1 MTLARSRWD
10 AQAVKQN
17 RLSIKFM
24 AALWLVTYVICI
36 GLVCSFILFEVLD
49 VDGSDF
55 PAAPST
61 AATPIKLAE
70 PPHEIKR
77 TLLAAS
83 PQFWALL
90 PVVIIVAESAA
101 LMRIGTP
108 ALASSQPGPRGRRG
122 LRISLPR
129 ASLADAAPSA

>member
-1 MTLARSRWD
+1 
-10 AQAVKQN
+10 VKQN
-17 RLSIKFM
+17 RRSIKVM
-24 AALWLVTYVICI
+24 AAVWLVTYVICI

-55 PAAPST
+55 PSAPST

-77 TLLAAS
+77 ALLAP

-90 PVVIIVAESAA
+90 PVVIILVESAG
-101 LMRIGTP
+101 LMRLGTP
-108 ALASSQPGPRGRRG
+108 VLAPSQPGPRGRRG
-122 LRISLPR
+122 LRIWLPR

>member
-1 MTLARSRWD
+1 MTFAGSRWD
-10 AQAVKQN
+10 AQAVKQ
-17 RLSIKFM
+17 RLTVKVM
-24 AALWLVTYVICI
+24 ATLWLVTYVICI

-49 VDGSDF
+49 IDGSDF
-55 PAAPST
+55 PAPST

-77 TLLAAS
+77 ALLAAP
-83 PQFWALL
+83 PQSWALF
-90 PVVIIVAESAA
+90 PVVIILVESAG
-101 LMRIGTP
+101 LMRLGTP
-108 ALASSQPGPRGRRG
+108 TLAPSLPGPRGRRG